1 MHYPTLVL
9 LALPTA
15 SALVLAP
22 SQSAPLNRRVVSS
35 PRLSVASTED
45 TPPAAL
51 EEPPSL
57 ATLEAWTREY
67 YNAAK
72 ESRIVS
78 GESMDGFLERYDW
91 FADDYVLTGPDIG
104 PLCKSD
110 YVATQRGFTLDFG
123 AAAPDLTNI
132 LDGFHVDVD
141 NPYRVW
147 FTNRYVGTHTGTTRL
162 SKYVINPTGN
172 EIRGGPEL
180 HSIWWTPDKQIK
192 WETVGYCGCKY
203 TGTNEGFGGL
213 AGMLVPM
220 GVPRAFFDAFSPFA
234 KIVFG
239 LSQFN
244 EASETGGRA
253 RSPESDLPRWWQ
265 ERTALGINVRR

>member
-1 MHYPTLVL
+1 
-9 LALPTA
+9 
-15 SALVLAP
+15 
-22 SQSAPLNRRVVSS
+22 
-35 PRLSVASTED
+35 
-45 TPPAAL
+45 
-51 EEPPSL
+51 
-57 ATLEAWTREY
+57 
-67 YNAAK
+67 
-72 ESRIVS
+72 
-78 GESMDGFLERYDW
+78 MDGFLERYDW

-172 EIRGGPEL
+172 EIRGGP
-180 HSIWWTPDKQIK
+180 SCTRFGGRPTSKSSGRRSATAAQIH
-192 WETVGYCGCKY
+192 G
-203 TGTNEGFGGL
+203 NERRVCGL

-239 LSQFN
+239 LQ
-244 EASETGGRA
+244 
-253 RSPESDLPRWWQ
+253 
-265 ERTALGINVRR
+265 